1 VPGAGEAPQSS
12 HDLMA
17 DTQSRPDDAL
27 AAANGP
33 LGTLG
38 PRGRVAGMVSRLRS
52 HPALVAALIYAVLSV
67 VMVAPGLTS
76 GHTLSGSDYLYNDA
90 PWQSTRPASVPGLG
104 ANFELAD
111 AADVFQPFL
120 GYTRSRLPSIPLWNP
135 YISGGRPYLANAQS
149 AVFSP
154 FNLPGYLL
162 PFWTSLAV
170 MAALKLFI
178 GAFGAYSLGR
188 VLGMRFGGALF
199 AGLVFAFGTFFVI
212 WLAWPLTNIFPLIPW
227 LLVVTERL
235 VRRPGPLPAVGLA
248 ALVGLTFF
256 GGHPE
261 TTFHT
266 VFVTAVFF
274 LFRLGLRA
282 RAIRAGPR
290 ALIRP
295 TAIFGLS
302 VAAGTALAAIMLLPF
317 AELLTHSSDLAQR
330 SADGQ
335 GFWPRKYIGALF
347 LHDYWGRATQNS
359 NIEPFMQL
367 RGWYAGAV
375 TLMLAAAALIIRPT
389 LERIAFAVFA
399 LFVVCLVL
407 GLNPVFNFVISLPGF
422 SAAHNERMLIDFLLC
437 LALLAGW
444 GLDDLTSRDGAVLK
458 RRKPLL
464 IVSAGI
470 FLIPF
475 VWMVAKQT
483 LSFHGLGTALNVAW
497 GFVHPPPL
505 PVGALDPGATPQ
517 ADIIRMSALLQWI
530 PLAGIGLILIAL
542 RLRGSARLPVTVFV
556 TTVLVL
562 IAGDLFRANMGF
574 NPSIPIANANPPAT
588 GAIRFLRSERPNRF
602 VGVSTNITFQPLPA
616 DLAMTYGLYDARG
629 YDYPAISRYNMM
641 WRRNVAPGVPDFAQP
656 IETASD
662 TPGALRALDLLSVSD
677 LLVDPHYPPQHEAG
691 LSLAYRGYDALVY
704 HNANALPRVFTVAAQ
719 QTVSGAGAALAA
731 STAAGFDRRNV
742 VITEHP
748 IPGLLTTPGATAG
761 TAHLI
766 SYRAERIVA
775 QATVPRRSMLILT
788 DVYYPGWKVT
798 VDGHPA
804 PIDQVDYLL
813 RGVPLSAGTHRIVF
827 SYEPAS
833 VTGGWIVSALGL
845 VAILSALVVGIMARR
860 RQPGTVRAAA
870 AG

>member
-1 VPGAGEAPQSS
+1 
-12 HDLMA
+12 M
-17 DTQSRPDDAL
+17 
-27 AAANGP
+27 N
-33 LGTLG
+33 
-38 PRGRVAGMVSRLRS
+38 RLRRR
-52 HPALVAALIYAVLSV
+52 PALVAALIYAVLSL
-67 VMVAPGLTS
+67 VMVAPGLIP

-111 AADVFQPFL
+111 AADVFEPFL
-120 GYTRSRLPSIPLWNP
+120 GYTRSQFPSVPLWNP
-135 YISGGRPYLANAQS
+135 YISAGRPYLANAQS
-149 AVFSP
+149 AIFTP

-188 VLGMRFGGALF
+188 ALGMRFGGALF
-199 AGLVFAFGTFFVI
+199 TGLVFAFGTFFVI

-235 VRRPGPLPAVGLA
+235 VRRPGPLPAAGLA

-261 TTFHT
+261 TTFHS

-282 RAIRAGPR
+282 RVTRAGPR
-290 ALIRP
+290 ALIQP
-295 TAIFGLS
+295 TVIFGLS
-302 VAAGTALAAIMLLPF
+302 VGVGTALAAVMLIPF
-317 AELLTHSSDLAQR
+317 AELLAHSSDLAQR

-367 RGWYAGAV
+367 RGWYAGAI

-407 GLNPVFNFVISLPGF
+407 GLNPVFNVVISLPGF

-437 LALLAGW
+437 LAVLAGW
-444 GLDDLTSRDGAVLK
+444 GLDDLTARDAAVLK
-458 RRKPLL
+458 RRRPLL

-475 VWMVAKQT
+475 LWMGVKQT
-483 LSFHGLGTALNVAW
+483 LSLHGLGTALDVAW

-505 PVGALDPGATPQ
+505 PVTLDPGASPQ
-517 ADIIRMSALLQWI
+517 ADIIRMSALLQWL
-530 PLAGIGLILIAL
+530 PLAGIGLALIAL

-556 TTVLVL
+556 TAVLIL

-574 NPSIPIANANPPAT
+574 NPAIPIHNANPPAT
-588 GAIRFLRSERPNRF
+588 PAIGYLQSQRPNRF
-602 VGVSTNITFQPLPA
+602 AGVSTNITFQPLPA
-616 DLAMTYGLYDARG
+616 DKAMTFGLYDARG
-629 YDYPAISRYNMM
+629 YDYPAISRYNTM
-641 WRRNVAPGVPDFAQP
+641 WRRDVAPGVPDFAQP

-662 TPGALRALDLLSVSD
+662 TPAALRALDLLSVSD
-677 LLVDPHYPPQHEAG
+677 LVVDPHYPPQREAG
-691 LSLAYRGYDALVY
+691 LSLAYRGYDALIY
-704 HNANALPRVFTVAAQ
+704 RNANALPRVFTVAAQ

-731 STAAGFDRRNV
+731 STAPGFDRRNV

-748 IPGLLTTPGATAG
+748 VPGLPTTPGATAG
-761 TAHLI
+761 TARLI
-766 SYRAERIVA
+766 SYRAERVVA
-775 QATVPRRSMLILT
+775 QAVVPRRSMLVLT
-788 DVYYPGWKVT
+788 DVYYPGWTVT

-804 PIDQVDYLL
+804 PIDRVDYLL
-813 RGVPLSAGTHRIVF
+813 RGVPLSPGTHRIVF

-833 VTGGWIVSALGL
+833 VTAGRIVSALGL
-845 VAILSALVVGIMARR
+845 ITILGAALVGFARR
-860 RQPGTVRAAA
+860 HRTGVSRREAASA
-870 AG
+870 MAGV